1 MLLYY
6 KKFFHILMMC
16 ITYSNSF
23 LTPPACGVKNNIP
36 KSELIFAINDSQ
48 KATHMEGY
56 RGL

>member
-23 LTPPACGVKNNIP
+23 LTPPEVVVQKNNIP
-36 KSELIFAINDSQ
+36 KSELIFAINESQ
-48 KATHMEGY
+48 KTTHMEGCH
-56 RGL
+56 

>member
-23 LTPPACGVKNNIP
+23 LTPPACGVKNIIP

-48 KATHMEGY
+48 KATHMEGCH
-56 RGL
+56 

>member
-23 LTPPACGVKNNIP
+23 LTPPEVVVQKNNIP
-36 KSELIFAINDSQ
+36 KSENIFAIHESQ
-48 KATHMEGY
+48 KAAHMEGCH
-56 RGL
+56 